1 MRKNVKKQLA
11 LRVLS
16 TAALMAM
23 VSSIAT
29 AAFAEKYDLNTGS
42 VTVETKDNG
51 TTYVTQENTDIKV
64 RPDTTGVTITSG
76 GTPTSNTITVDTAEN
91 QTTNVTLENVYI
103 KSESNSDSAP
113 IEIKGN
119 GNTNLE
125 LNGDNIV
132 LSGNSEHAGIEKADK
147 YGHGTLTIKDEVNDG
162 GTGKLLAGGFSDG
175 AGIGGG

>member
-1 MRKNVKKQLA
+1 MRKNVKQQLA

-29 AAFAEKYDLNTGS
+29 AAFADTYDLTKGS
-42 VTVETKDNG
+42 VDILAEGGKQYITQWEDKDNDTCVKDGEGKEIRDREDSDITLTTKD
-51 TTYVTQENTDIKV
+51 E
-64 RPDTTGVTITSG
+64 TTGKTET
-76 GTPTSNTITVDTAEN
+76 TSNTVTIDAKEDNTA
-91 QTTNVTLENVYI
+91 NVTLENVDI
-103 KSESNSDSAP
+103 EQPDSHWSGNTDPAP

-132 LSGNSEHAGIEKADK
+132 LSGMF
-147 YGHGTLTIKDEVNDG
+147 
-162 GTGKLLAGGFSDG
+162 LLAAGFVLDRKNRRMN
-175 AGIGGG
+175 

>member
-16 TAALMAM
+16 TAALVAM

-29 AAFAEKYDLNTGS
+29 AAFAAEYNVAEGS
-42 VTVETKDNG
+42 VEIVAKDGSQSITQWADKDKGTFVQDENGDNIDHRPDSKIVLVTKDETTGETKS
-51 TTYVTQENTDIKV
+51 TSNT
-64 RPDTTGVTITSG
+64 VTITAEEKG
-76 GTPTSNTITVDTAEN
+76 DTA
-91 QTTNVTLENVYI
+91 NVTLQDVHI
-103 KSESNSDSAP
+103 QPDSAWSSDPAP

-132 LSGNSEHAGIEKADK
+132 LSGMF
-147 YGHGTLTIKDEVNDG
+147 
-162 GTGKLLAGGFSDG
+162 LLAAGFVLDRKNRRMN
-175 AGIGGG
+175 